1 MLCKSDECKNE
12 AVAAIVFP
20 FAMAGAESGD
30 TLACQQHVDAARQ
43 LMVNLGRESELQ
55 IIPLPG
61 AKPDLKVVA
70 SDGVTVPEK
79 PAEPA
84 PPAPLP
90 GVRPTE
96 ERLAMQLRAQCLT
109 LEIELER
116 ERMRRVQSETELV
129 KQTTSLVDHV
139 VALAKEQL
147 PALIERLKEAV
158 AEAHGLEPSSVV
170 DGALRIAGEAEH
182 GPLSAQDRVTPR
194 DPQEPASP
202 PPPPD
207 PDAPPHE
214 Q

>member
-55 IIPLPG
+55 VIPLPG

-70 SDGVTVPEK
+70 SDGVTVEEK

-139 VALAKEQL
+139 VALAKEKM
-147 PALIERLKEAV
+147 PAFIERLKEAV

-170 DGALRIAGEAEH
+170 DGAPE
-182 GPLSAQDRVTPR
+182 LSETAQNRLTPR

-202 PPPPD
+202 PPPPG

-214 Q
+214 P

>member
-55 IIPLPG
+55 VIPLPD
-61 AKPDLKVVA
+61 APKPAPDLKIVA
-70 SDGVTVPEK
+70 SGGETVPETPK
-79 PAEPA
+79 PPAE
-84 PPAPLP
+84 PAPLP

-109 LEIELER
+109 LEITLEQ

-139 VALAKEQL
+139 IALAKEQL
-147 PALIERLKEAV
+147 PSFIERLKEAV
-158 AEAHGLEPSSVV
+158 AEAHSEPFSIV
-170 DGALRIAGEAEH
+170 DGGERA
-182 GPLSAQDRVTPR
+182 PLISAQDRATPP

-214 Q
+214 P